1 MTLCKHENNLLLTVR
16 LDLLF
21 RRFCGEGC
29 VGGRLRGHK
38 IRKAPT
44 SFIRSYLPYGT
55 QDDRS
60 TNVVLWRFHSQGREI
75 KVHRQ

>member
-29 VGGRLRGHK
+29 VGGRLRVT
-38 IRKAPT
+38 R
-44 SFIRSYLPYGT
+44 YGP
-55 QDDRS
+55 
-60 TNVVLWRFHSQGREI
+60 
-75 KVHRQ
+75 